1 MLFLVKSY
9 ICKSVWKWYPLPLN
23 IFLYP
28 LNFAAVETEKQFS
41 IKQSNILYLF
51 FCLSS
56 SLCIFGDLWHQWMRG
71 KNVNIKKCLQ
81 LWSGSPLSQFTSAG
95 CIIFGA
101 DILLW
106 IDFMVSNRNLDA
118 VPSNGEGFIH
128 DLMRYT
134 THAAFCVLLL
144 PFFGLYKL
152 VSRFVCLLY
161 AEPNS

>member
-1 MLFLVKSY
+1 MS
-9 ICKSVWKWYPLPLN
+9 
-23 IFLYP
+23 
-28 LNFAAVETEKQFS
+28 
-41 IKQSNILYLF
+41 
-51 FCLSS
+51 
-56 SLCIFGDLWHQWMRG
+56 
-71 KNVNIKKCLQ
+71 Q
-81 LWSGSPLSQFTSAG
+81 LTSAG